1 MTQTPAISGL
11 ARKSDETDQKVTK
24 LKSFRHC
31 LSLTLLRD
39 TAIVT
44 KMTPFLQHV
53 FSTFLICTKK
63 GLKKYPN
70 FRHFLQKI
78 PREPISA
85 SFAEWRKVTKNITSD
100 ENEEMIPVVRHGHI

>member
-1 MTQTPAISGL
+1 MAQTIAISGL

-31 LSLTLLRD
+31 LSLTLARD

-63 GLKKYPN
+63 GLKKHTD

-78 PREPISA
+78 LGEPISA
-85 SFAEWRKVTKNITSD
+85 SFAE
-100 ENEEMIPVVRHGHI
+100 